1 MTYMDVAQL
10 IHLLQGSD
18 WLPPVPEV
26 RATPYPTDS
35 LNNRL
40 DDLLAEL
47 NVLISGRPD
56 DERRTINLQY
66 VPEWAKKDL
75 SAVLGCLDCEL
86 SKCSRGSLSNRS
98 PSILVKQSIRSRTVD
113 LTNSVEEHP

>member
-1 MTYMDVAQL
+1 MTYMDIAEL
-10 IHLLQGSD
+10 IHLLQGID

-47 NVLISGRPD
+47 NILISGRPD
-56 DERRTINLQY
+56 DERRTINHQF

-75 SAVLGCLDCEL
+75 SAVLGCLDCKL
-86 SKCSRGSLSNRS
+86 SKFYCRSPSNRNS
-98 PSILVKQSIRSRTVD
+98 SILVKQSIRSRTVD

>member
-26 RATPYPTDS
+26 RATPYPTGS

-40 DDLLAEL
+40 DDLVAEL

-56 DERRTINLQY
+56 DERRTVTHQY
-66 VPEWAKKDL
+66 VPEWAKKEL
-75 SAVLGCLDCEL
+75 MAVLGCLDCKS
-86 SKCSRGSLSNRS
+86 SKCSRRSQSNRS
-98 PSILVKQSIRSRTVD
+98 PSILVKSSIRSRTID